1 MYNLLPFV
9 NPPQDFVDISPHEI
23 SSGVDAL
30 KPPKV
35 ASSLPSIVEDFML
48 SLNFGAFSID
58 YQDLIHFKRYT
69 YWRKESGATILSVPI
84 FARLNFSHRNY
95 VGWGWGRGHF
105 NLRSGIFLSFFPSFL
120 SFFFL

>member
-23 SSGVDAL
+23 SSGVDDL

-35 ASSLPSIVEDFML
+35 ACSLSSIVEDFMF

-69 YWRKESGATILSVPI
+69 YWQKESGAT
-84 FARLNFSHRNY
+84 NFIGPNFRAVKFLPQKLCW
-95 VGWGWGRGHF
+95 VGVG
-105 NLRSGIFLSFFPSFL
+105 
-120 SFFFL
+120 